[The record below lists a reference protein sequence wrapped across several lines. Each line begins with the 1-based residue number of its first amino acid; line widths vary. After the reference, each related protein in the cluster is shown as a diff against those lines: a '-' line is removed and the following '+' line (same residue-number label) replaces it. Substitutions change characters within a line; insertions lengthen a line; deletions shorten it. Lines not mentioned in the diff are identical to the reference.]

1 MAIGNIANKETGS
14 SVRTKLNNIIDLVN
28 ATIDASG
35 NVTAA
40 DLTATGTVNFTG
52 ATVSNLGSVEGGTID
67 GVVIGGSV
75 AAAMTCTTFT
85 STGIDDNATGERLQ
99 LSDSNLI
106 LGTLGAGFDIFRA
119 GTDKSLGLSG
129 GSSASTGASMI
140 LFGEAHASTPNDI
153 RFRSGAGVELQYD
166 DSASLWDFQLNQI
179 VLDQGT
185 ADNGFINF
193 QATINSDAVSAIS
206 SLTTSGATTHH
217 LQVEIN
223 GTTFWIAGSTTDPS

>member
-1 MAIGNIANKETGS
+1 MAIGNIANKESGS
-14 SVRTKLNNIIDLVN
+14 SVRAKLNDIINFVN

-40 DLTATGTVNFTG
+40 NLTATGTVNFTG

-75 AAAMTCTTFT
+75 AAALTCTTFT
-85 STGIDDNATGERLQ
+85 STGIDDNTTGERLQ
-99 LSDSNLI
+99 ISDGIIQFGSV
-106 LGTLGAGFDIFRA
+106 GANYTIAHSVGDRA
-119 GTDKSLGLSG
+119 ITFSG
-129 GSSASTGASMI
+129 GNTFNSGAALRMH
-140 LFGEAHASTPNDI
+140 GATHATQANDI
-153 RFRSGAGVELQYD
+153 QFKASDVNTLIYD
-166 DSASLWDFQLNQI
+166 DSASSWDFQQNQI
-179 VLDQGT
+179 ILDQGT

-193 QATINSDAVSAIS
+193 QATINADAVSAIS

-223 GTTFWIAGSTTDPS
+223 GITFWLAGSTTDPS